1 MTQLLEEVFKEA
13 SKLPEKDQNAL
24 ARWLREEIKSER
36 IWEKLFSESENELE
50 IMAEKAL
57 HEFATN
63 RTTELKHKKL

>member
-36 IWEKLFSESENELE
+36 IWEKLP
-50 IMAEKAL
+50 K
-57 HEFATN
+57 
-63 RTTELKHKKL
+63 TTW